1 MVILPIVLLC
11 PVIIP
16 LYLQGSNA
24 LKAERDKAMATANTI
39 ALDGV
44 ITHQKQR
51 LEKSLTTVLM
61 VDELANLAL
70 DPKNKNARM
79 VLDGLFLSLA
89 EENIV
94 RFSVYDR
101 NRDLILQ
108 QVKGPP
114 PRPTSLPA
122 EFRQKFDQAA
132 KDLAFHHY
140 FRGTDPNMESCPVE
154 FCILS
159 VVTDKQDN
167 PVAFVEL
174 AVKSSLW
181 ADMIAQLT
189 GGKVFL
195 YDPVHKKIP
204 TTENQAFADQLV
216 AHLPSDLSR
225 NGFFQTDT
233 EQSHFFTNII
243 PLTGLADTAVGHLL
257 ISADASDLIG
267 NERKR
272 RVYALAV
279 TTFILLLSQ
288 VLAFSMISRGISA
301 PITRI
306 ITFATSL
313 ASGDAST
320 TLNIKASGEILKMT
334 EALNTMAEHIRERAA
349 QAEKIANG
357 DLTIDIVPE
366 SDKDILGDSLAAI
379 TTNLGEMIEQ
389 ISVNAKDLLDE
400 SRKVADLSGEL
411 QDSSDIIESQ
421 AGKLTEAF
429 ASISGNLEIVANA
442 TEDLSASIR
451 EISKA
456 SNDGSQTTQ
465 KAMEYSLETSSTM
478 RQLSTV
484 VGSINKANQAITDF
498 ADQTSLLA
506 LNATIEA
513 ARAGE
518 SGKGFAVVATEVKDL
533 AIKSM
538 ETAKNIRVNI
548 EDIEKYTLK
557 AVTSTSTIAE
567 AITHAKDAAFGI
579 AAAVEEQA
587 AVAVDISHNISDA
600 HTITGGFTSSLN
612 DLNHAASVTNETTS
626 SLNKSADQ
634 LSRLSEALKMS
645 VDRFTLRAKSSATDS
660 SLAQVHRGQNGSE
673 S

>member
-1 MVILPIVLLC
+1 MKLKIMCMVILPIVVLC

-16 LYLQGSNA
+16 LYLQGTNA
-24 LKAERDKAMATANTI
+24 LKAERDKAMGTANTI
-39 ALDGV
+39 ALDSV

-61 VDELANLAL
+61 IDELASLAL
-70 DPKNKNARM
+70 DPKNKSARM

-89 EENIV
+89 EESIV
-94 RFSVYDR
+94 RFSVFDKDR
-101 NRDLILQ
+101 SLILQ

-114 PRPTSLPA
+114 ARPLTLPP
-122 EFRQKFDQAA
+122 EFKAKFDQAA
-132 KDLAFHHY
+132 TDFAFHYY
-140 FRGTDPNMESCPVE
+140 FRGTDTNMESCPVE

-159 VVTDKQDN
+159 IVTDKKDN

-174 AVKSSLW
+174 AVKSCLW
-181 ADMIAQLT
+181 TDMIAQLT

-195 YDPVHKKIP
+195 YDPIHKKIP
-204 TTENQAFADQLV
+204 ITEDRAFADQLV
-216 AHLPSDLSR
+216 AHLPSDLTR
-225 NGFFQTDT
+225 NSFFQTDT
-233 EQSHFFTNII
+233 EKSHFFTNVI
-243 PLTGLADTAVGHLL
+243 PLTGLDDKTVGHLL
-257 ISADASDLIG
+257 ISSDASSLVQ

-272 RVYALAV
+272 WLYALMV
-279 TTFILLLSQ
+279 TTFILLFSQ
-288 VLAFSMISRGISA
+288 VLAFFMISRGISA
-301 PITRI
+301 PIARI
-306 ITFATSL
+306 ITFASSL

-320 TLNIKASGEILKMT
+320 TLNIKSSGEILKMT

-379 TTNLGEMIEQ
+379 TNNLGEMIEQ
-389 ISVNAKDLLDE
+389 ISVNANDLLGE
-400 SRKVADLSGEL
+400 SRKVANLSGKL
-411 QDSSDIIESQ
+411 QNSSDIIESQ

-429 ASISGNLEIVANA
+429 TSISGNLEIVAHA
-442 TEDLSASIR
+442 TEDLSSSIR

-456 SNDGSQTTQ
+456 SNDGSETTQ
-465 KAMEYSLETSSTM
+465 KAMEHSLETSSTM
-478 RQLSTV
+478 RQLSKV
-484 VGSINKANQAITDF
+484 VSCINEANQAITDF
-498 ADQTSLLA
+498 ADQTNLLA

-518 SGKGFAVVATEVKDL
+518 AGKGFAVVATEVKDL

-548 EDIEKYTLK
+548 EDIEKFTIE

-567 AITHAKDAAFGI
+567 AIAHAKDAAFGI
-579 AAAVEEQA
+579 ASAVEQQA
-587 AVAVDISHNISDA
+587 AVAVDISQNISKA
-600 HTITGGFTSSLN
+600 HTITGGFSSSLN

-634 LSRLSEALKMS
+634 LSKLSEALKMS
-645 VDRFTLRAKSSATDS
+645 VDRFTLRPK
-660 SLAQVHRGQNGSE
+660 N
-673 S
+673 